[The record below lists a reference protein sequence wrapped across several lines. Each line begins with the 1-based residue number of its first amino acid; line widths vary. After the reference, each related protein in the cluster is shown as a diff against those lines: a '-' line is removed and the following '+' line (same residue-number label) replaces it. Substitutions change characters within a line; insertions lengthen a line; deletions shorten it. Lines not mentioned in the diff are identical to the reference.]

1 MAYTPRF
8 FRKMALL
15 NKLEATYGTDAT
27 PLPADRI
34 IMSNVTFRPL
44 VAQRLSRDLLLPYFG
59 NQGVVLAGIY
69 ATIEGD
75 IEIAGSGEPGTP
87 PLWGS
92 VARMAGLTETIT
104 ADTDVV
110 YQRSTGMP
118 ESASSYF
125 VADGVRHVLLGAR
138 ANLALNWQAVAMPR
152 MRATIMG
159 LLGAITDQPNPL
171 VSTTG
176 WLAPVPV
183 SKANTTLTLHGWSA
197 VGQSLSVDLGNK
209 VTPRFLIGDEA
220 VHITDQ
226 SATGTAVV
234 EAVSLATI
242 NWFERAKART
252 RDGLA
257 FKHGAVDGNI
267 VEVGADLV
275 EIGEPTPGESDGF
288 LNYSLGLDIIANNGL
303 DLKIT
308 VR

>member
-1 MAYTPRF
+1 MVYTPRF

-15 NKLEATYGTDAT
+15 NKLEATYGTDVT

-34 IMSNVTFRPL
+34 IMSNVQFRPL

-59 NQGVVLAGIY
+59 NQGVVLAGMY

-75 IEIAGSGEPGTP
+75 IEIAGSGDPGTP

-92 VARMAGLTETIT
+92 VARIAGMTETIT
-104 ADTDVV
+104 ADTSVV
-110 YQRSTGMP
+110 YERSTGMP
-118 ESASSYF
+118 ESGTVYF
-125 VADGVRHVLLGAR
+125 VADGVRHVLLGSR

-152 MRATIMG
+152 MRASITG
-159 LLGAITDQPNPL
+159 LLGTITDAANPA
-171 VSTTG
+171 VSTAG

-183 SKANTTLTLHGWSA
+183 SKENTTLTLHGWSA
-197 VGQSLSVDLGNK
+197 VGQSLSVDFGNK

-242 NWFERAKART
+242 DWFARAKART
-252 RDGLA
+252 RGVLD
-257 FKHGAVDGNI
+257 FKHGIIDGNI
-267 VEVGADLV
+267 VEIDAAAV